1 MRKNYFSYFS
11 FQIFFGFWAKNFSDF
26 SRKLQEVVKTTFCVS
41 RGTLCDFNFF
51 KKFWRVLDL
60 LQKPL
65 AWFSNFYLCVQS
77 KNSGRKIFFSSLQ
90 SFFGFWAKFL
100 QTFGQRTSRSCQNYP
115 VRVQTNNFW
124 LEIFFKTLNC
134 FGFSAE
140 TFGMVLKNRS
150 KCPE

>member
-51 KKFWRVLDL
+51 LKFWRVLDL

-77 KNSGRKIFFSSLQ
+77 KNSGRKIFFFFFTEFFRILSEISSDFWPENFKKLSKLPCACADEQ
-90 SFFGFWAKFL
+90 FLAWKFF
-100 QTFGQRTSRSCQNYP
+100 QNFELF
-115 VRVQTNNFW
+115 R
-124 LEIFFKTLNC
+124 IFCRNVWHGSQK
-134 FGFSAE
+134 SI
-140 TFGMVLKNRS
+140 
-150 KCPE
+150 

>member
-77 KNSGRKIFFSSLQ
+77 KNSGRKIFFFFFTEFFRILSEISSDFWPENFKKLSKLPCACADEQ
-90 SFFGFWAKFL
+90 FLAWNFF
-100 QTFGQRTSRSCQNYP
+100 QNFELF
-115 VRVQTNNFW
+115 R
-124 LEIFFKTLNC
+124 IFCRNVWHGSQK
-134 FGFSAE
+134 SI
-140 TFGMVLKNRS
+140 
-150 KCPE
+150 